1 MQLVLMPKQAAAVVI
16 HCSMVIILELSLE
29 RHCYCLELGSIGS
42 CCYEDWFELHSVEA
56 VPRLQR
62 VMDAAMGE
70 QDKAIIVAMV
80 GQAFAKPSELA
91 LGAYTAT
98 VNSSTLNQ

>member
-1 MQLVLMPKQAAAVVI
+1 MVI

-56 VPRLQR
+56 VPRL
-62 VMDAAMGE
+62 
-70 QDKAIIVAMV
+70 
-80 GQAFAKPSELA
+80 
-91 LGAYTAT
+91 
-98 VNSSTLNQ
+98 